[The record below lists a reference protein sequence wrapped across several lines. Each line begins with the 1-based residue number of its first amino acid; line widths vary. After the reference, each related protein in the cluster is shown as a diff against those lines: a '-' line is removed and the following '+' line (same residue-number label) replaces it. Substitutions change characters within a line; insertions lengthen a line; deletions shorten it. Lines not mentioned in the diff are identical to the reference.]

1 MYTIIIISIILIII
15 GLIFDILMVADRDY
29 EPGGLPLTIMFMV
42 AFVMILFTANLI
54 FQVMPSNQ
62 SHTVTTPKSEIN
74 KKYYITNNL
83 KVLYESEQS
92 LKENKYDYDV
102 EYQNINAPKIILKTT
117 ESKDLSVGN
126 WNPFKVITTK
136 STKISKVILPKDQ
149 LAGKLTKIEK
159 SNISSTLNNKD

>member
-15 GLIFDILMVADRDY
+15 GLIFDILMGADRY
-29 EPGGLPLTIMFMV
+29 GRGGLPLTLMFMV
-42 AFVMILFTANLI
+42 IFVMILFTANLI

-83 KVLYESEQS
+83 KVLYESGQS

-149 LAGKLTKIEK
+149 LSGKLTKINQTNVTSYK
-159 SNISSTLNNKD
+159 